1 MIEVIKRILLTIT
14 LLFTTQLLCI
24 TQVFADVTHLAIY
37 TPRTQLQVMCDEL
50 KEFSDTTMRYHQNN
64 VPIEMLLMVVNN
76 EHVISD
82 EDEINTETQRQI
94 AMLFGK
100 IIVDAYKYPIYLKH
114 EDKLKAVKQYSDG
127 VYNTC
132 IGESYL

>member
-1 MIEVIKRILLTIT
+1 MKVIKRIRITIT

-24 TQVFADVTHLAIY
+24 TQAFADVTHLAIY

-50 KEFSDTTMRYHQNN
+50 KEFGDTTMRYHQNN
-64 VPIEMLLMVVNN
+64 VPIEMLLMVIPN
-76 EHVISD
+76 
-82 EDEINTETQRQI
+82 EDEIKTDVQRQTV
-94 AMLFGK
+94 MLFSK

>member
-1 MIEVIKRILLTIT
+1 MKAFKQTLLTIT
-14 LLFTTQLLCI
+14 LLFTTQ
-24 TQVFADVTHLAIY
+24 TFADVTHLAIY

-50 KEFSDTTMRYHQNN
+50 KEFSDTAMRYHQNS
-64 VPIEMLLMVVNN
+64 VPIEMLLMA
-76 EHVISD
+76 IPD
-82 EDEINTETQRQI
+82 ADEINTDVQKQT
-94 AMLFGK
+94 AMLFSK

-114 EDKLKAVKQYSDG
+114 EDKLKAVKQYSEG

>member
-1 MIEVIKRILLTIT
+1 MKILKQLLCTLT
-14 LLFTTQLLCI
+14 LLFTTQ
-24 TQVFADVTHLAIY
+24 TFADVTHLAIY

-50 KEFSDTTMRYHQNN
+50 KEFSDTAMRYHQNN
-64 VPIEMLLMVVNN
+64 VPIEMLLMV
-76 EHVISD
+76 IPS
-82 EDEINTETQRQI
+82 EDEINTDVQRQTV
-94 AMLFGK
+94 MLFSK

-114 EDKLKAVKQYSDG
+114 EDKLKAVKQYSDS

>member
-1 MIEVIKRILLTIT
+1 MKILKQLLCTLT
-14 LLFTTQLLCI
+14 LLFTTQ
-24 TQVFADVTHLAIY
+24 TFADVTHLAIY

-64 VPIEMLLMVVNN
+64 VPIEMLLMGIPN
-76 EHVISD
+76 D
-82 EDEINTETQRQI
+82 DEINTDLQRQT
-94 AMLFGK
+94 AMLFSK
-100 IIVDAYKYPIYLKH
+100 IIIDAYKYPIYLNH
-114 EDKLKAVKQYSDG
+114 EDKLKAVKQYSDS

>member
-1 MIEVIKRILLTIT
+1 MRTLKQTLLTII
-14 LLFTTQLLCI
+14 LLFTTQLLCV
-24 TQVFADVTHLAIY
+24 TRTFADVTHLAIY

-64 VPIEMLLMVVNN
+64 VPVEMLLMVIPN
-76 EHVISD
+76 
-82 EDEINTETQRQI
+82 EDEIKTDVQRQTV
-94 AMLFGK
+94 MLFSK

-114 EDKLKAVKQYSDG
+114 EDKLKAVKQYSDS

>member
-1 MIEVIKRILLTIT
+1 MKALKRTLLTIT
-14 LLFTTQLLCI
+14 LLFATQLLCV
-24 TQVFADVTHLAIY
+24 TQTFADVTHLAIY

-64 VPIEMLLMVVNN
+64 VPVEMLLMVIPN
-76 EHVISD
+76 
-82 EDEINTETQRQI
+82 EDEIKTDVQRQTV
-94 AMLFGK
+94 MLFSK

-114 EDKLKAVKQYSDG
+114 EDKLKAVKQYSDS